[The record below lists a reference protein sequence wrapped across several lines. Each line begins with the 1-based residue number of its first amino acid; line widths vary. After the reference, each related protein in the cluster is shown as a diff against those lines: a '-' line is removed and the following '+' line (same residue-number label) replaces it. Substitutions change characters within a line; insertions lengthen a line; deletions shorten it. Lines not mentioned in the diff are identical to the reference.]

1 MKTKMGED
9 RVGEK
14 MGGDFDELG
23 LGKRGTEV
31 IVGKVNRPK
40 EGVGRHDRVE
50 EKIHTGERSDVG
62 GGGAGRLEAV
72 TSGGAANAAVNAGG
86 EAAKRAGEKEGGGRP
101 LLLRDRV
108 KVGGGGGGEVDGTEG
123 ASGLDQL
130 HQFGV
135 AGEKPLET
143 VGARQGRAKGKGG
156 A

>member
-1 MKTKMGED
+1 M
-9 RVGEK
+9 RQR
-14 MGGDFDELG
+14 
-23 LGKRGTEV
+23 RG
-31 IVGKVNRPK
+31 P
-40 EGVGRHDRVE
+40 GRRRE
-50 EKIHTGERSDVG
+50 ERDQS
-62 GGGAGRLEAV
+62 
-72 TSGGAANAAVNAGG
+72 
-86 EAAKRAGEKEGGGRP
+86 

-108 KVGGGGGGEVDGTEG
+108 KIGGGGGGEVDGTEG

>member
-1 MKTKMGED
+1 MHLPVD
-9 RVGEK
+9 
-14 MGGDFDELG
+14 
-23 LGKRGTEV
+23 
-31 IVGKVNRPK
+31 
-40 EGVGRHDRVE
+40 RHDRVKQ
-50 EKIHTGERSDVG
+50 KINTGERSDVG

-108 KVGGGGGGEVDGTEG
+108 KIGGGGGGEVDGKEG

-135 AGEKPLET
+135 AGEKPLQA
-143 VGARQGRAKGKGG
+143 VGARKSRAKGERGS
-156 A
+156 